1 MQNAV
6 RADLFLKSLALSVA
20 RNAVGANLDI
30 QEVLKSEGIQLDEY
44 KDIEQNPTYQG
55 YLSKYKQELV
65 ESGFSFE
72 AKCKLLAEDML
83 PGFYHLGRD
92 PDTPA
97 AVRAKVME
105 QMVKW
110 ANLEPKN
117 DIALG
122 GNAGF
127 SINIVL
133 PSDSGGET
141 TTITAEIKPKALDD
155 ESEDEKNALEGE
167 FDDVSDTLDVTSDTS
182 SVENT
187 LEQPKL
193 LGSDI
198 LSAFFDES
206 EDYQYA
212 GDDVYE

>member
-6 RADLFLKSLALSVA
+6 RADLFLRSLALAVA

-30 QEVLKSEGIQLDEY
+30 NEVLKSEGIQLSEY
-44 KDIEQNPTYQG
+44 QDIEKNPTYQG

-83 PGFYHLGRD
+83 PGFYYLGRD

-117 DIALG
+117 DVSLG
-122 GNAGF
+122 GSGGF

-133 PSDSGGET
+133 PNDSGGEP
-141 TTITAEIKPKALDD
+141 TTITAEIQPKELAS
-155 ESEDEKNALEGE
+155 ESEDEKDAIEGE
-167 FDDVSDTLDVTSDTS
+167 FDDVSGEDNAPDTA
-182 SVENT
+182 EY
-187 LEQPKL
+187 PKL
-193 LGSDI
+193 TTGDI
-198 LSAFFDES
+198 LSAFFEES

>member
-6 RADLFLKSLALSVA
+6 RADVFLKSLALAVA
-20 RNAVGANLDI
+20 RNEVGAARPI
-30 QEVLKSEGIQLDEY
+30 AEVLKTEGIQLAEY
-44 KDIEQNPTYQG
+44 QDIEQNPTFQS
-55 YLSKYKQELV
+55 YLSKYTQELK

-97 AVRAKVME
+97 PVRAKVME
-105 QMVKW
+105 QLVKW

-133 PSDSGGET
+133 PGDTSGET
-141 TTITAEIKPKALDD
+141 TTITANIQQNQPTEDTD
-155 ESEDEKNALEGE
+155 SESEAIDAE
-167 FDDVSDTLDVTSDTS
+167 FSEITDNETVQEPSDTPQR
-182 SVENT
+182 T
-187 LEQPKL
+187 LQSTNDL
-193 LGSDI
+193 LAI
-198 LSAFFDES
+198 FFDET
-206 EDYQYA
+206 EDYEYA

>member
-6 RADLFLKSLALSVA
+6 RADVFLKSLALAVA
-20 RNAVGANLDI
+20 RNEVGASRPI
-30 QEVLKSEGIQLDEY
+30 AEVLKTEGIQLVEY
-44 KDIEQNPTYQG
+44 QEIEQNPTFQS
-55 YLSKYKQELV
+55 YLSKYTQELK

-97 AVRAKVME
+97 PVRAKVME
-105 QMVKW
+105 QLVKW

-133 PSDSGGET
+133 PGESSGEK
-141 TTITAEIKPKALDD
+141 TTITANIQQNQPTEDTD
-155 ESEDEKNALEGE
+155 SESEAIDAEFSEIADNEAVQEPSNA
-167 FDDVSDTLDVTSDTS
+167 
-182 SVENT
+182 
-187 LEQPKL
+187 PKL
-193 LGSDI
+193 IPQSPNDLLAI
-198 LSAFFDES
+198 FFNET
-206 EDYQYA
+206 EDYEYA

>member
-20 RNAVGANLDI
+20 RNTVGANLDI
-30 QEVLKSEGIQLDEY
+30 QEVLKSEGIQLVEY
-44 KDIEQNPTYQG
+44 QDIEKNSTYQG

-65 ESGFSFE
+65 DSGFSFE
-72 AKCKLLAEDML
+72 AKCRVLAEDML
-83 PGFYHLGRD
+83 PGFYSLGRD

-133 PSDSGGET
+133 PSDSGGEP
-141 TTITAEIKPKALDD
+141 TTITAEIQPKEVASG
-155 ESEDEKNALEGE
+155 SEDEQDALEGE
-167 FDDVSDTLDVTSDTS
+167 FDSVSDEQDESES
-182 SVENT
+182 
-187 LEQPKL
+187 LEQPQM

>member
-6 RADLFLKSLALSVA
+6 RADLFLRSLALAVA

-30 QEVLKSEGIQLDEY
+30 NEVLKSEGIQLSEY
-44 KDIEQNPTYQG
+44 QDIEKNPTYQG

-97 AVRAKVME
+97 PVRAKVME

-117 DIALG
+117 DVSLG
-122 GNAGF
+122 GSGGF

-141 TTITAEIKPKALDD
+141 TTITAEIQAKEL
-155 ESEDEKNALEGE
+155 SNGSGDEKDAIEGE
-167 FDDVSDTLDVTSDTS
+167 FDDVSGDDNAPDEVKY
-182 SVENT
+182 
-187 LEQPKL
+187 PKL
-193 LGSDI
+193 TTGDI
-198 LSAFFDES
+198 LSAFFEES

>member
-6 RADLFLKSLALSVA
+6 RADLFLRSLALAVA

-30 QEVLKSEGIQLDEY
+30 DEVLKSEGIQLTEY
-44 KDIEQNPTYQG
+44 QDIEKNPTYQG

-97 AVRAKVME
+97 PVRAKVME

-117 DIALG
+117 DVSLG
-122 GNAGF
+122 GSGGF

-141 TTITAEIKPKALDD
+141 TTITAEIQAKEL
-155 ESEDEKNALEGE
+155 SNGSGDEKDAIEGE
-167 FDDVSDTLDVTSDTS
+167 FDDVSGDDNAPDK
-182 SVENT
+182 ENY
-187 LEQPKL
+187 PKL
-193 LGSDI
+193 TTGDI
-198 LSAFFDES
+198 LSAFFEES

>member
-6 RADLFLKSLALSVA
+6 RADLFLRSLALAVA

-30 QEVLKSEGIQLDEY
+30 NEVLKSEGIQLTEY
-44 KDIEQNPTYQG
+44 QDIEKNPTYQG

-97 AVRAKVME
+97 PVRAKVME

-117 DIALG
+117 DVSLG
-122 GNAGF
+122 GSGGF

-141 TTITAEIKPKALDD
+141 TTITAEIQAKEL
-155 ESEDEKNALEGE
+155 SNGSGDEKDAIEGE
-167 FDDVSDTLDVTSDTS
+167 FDDVSGDDNAPDK
-182 SVENT
+182 ENY
-187 LEQPKL
+187 PKL
-193 LGSDI
+193 TTGDI
-198 LSAFFDES
+198 LSAFFEES

>member
-6 RADLFLKSLALSVA
+6 RADLFLKSLALAVA

-30 QEVLKSEGIQLDEY
+30 NEVLKSEGIQLSEY
-44 KDIEQNPTYQG
+44 QDIEKNPTYQG

-83 PGFYHLGRD
+83 PGFYYLGRD

-117 DIALG
+117 DISLG
-122 GNAGF
+122 GSAGF

-141 TTITAEIKPKALDD
+141 TTITAEIQPKELSNG
-155 ESEDEKNALEGE
+155 SEDEKDAIEGE
-167 FDDVSDTLDVTSDTS
+167 FDDVSGDDNAPDEV
-182 SVENT
+182 NY
-187 LEQPKL
+187 PKL
-193 LGSDI
+193 TTGDI